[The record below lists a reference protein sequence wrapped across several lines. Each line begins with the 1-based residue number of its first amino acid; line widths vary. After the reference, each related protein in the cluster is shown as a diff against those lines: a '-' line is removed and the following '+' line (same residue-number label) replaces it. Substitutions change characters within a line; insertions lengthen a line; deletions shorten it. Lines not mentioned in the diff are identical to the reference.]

1 MDLHAGEKRPSAE
14 QVAKAI
20 YRALDHVMEIDVE
33 GAEILDSRWGQIT
46 VKYNGNRS

>member
-1 MDLHAGEKRPSAE
+1 MKAYVGDTRSATL
-14 QVAKAI
+14 
-20 YRALDHVMEIDVE
+20 RALTHVMEIDVE